1 MVLVDRMHEKLP
13 KGKSWTAAA
22 AECCTEGEKG
32 LRQESRA
39 DGKKEK
45 AWTATTAARKRAAR
59 KEAKEAQ
66 CFFFDT
72 FWKAGLLFSNASWIT
87 GLFILEKT
95 FDNCKLWK
103 IKGRARTACPGT
115 WVATGRLQTRA
126 RQPERCAEAETS
138 WKTSL
143 PKTLFTHLNFLKV
156 RLCVRSRPKLCGLQN
171 HHCQKEGLPIQKEIY
186 VFCLDLF
193 FDACRR
199 PSCLLDLYSKL
210 PVPKLPL
217 HLHPS

>member
-22 AECCTEGEKG
+22 AEGCTEGEKG

-45 AWTATTAARKRAAR
+45 GLGGNYCRQKVGC
-59 KEAKEAQ
+59 AKGGQ
-66 CFFFDT
+66 RGTMFFFDT
-72 FWKAGLLFSNASWIT
+72 FWKAGLLFSNASWIS

-95 FDNCKLWK
+95 FYNCKLWK

-138 WKTSL
+138 WKMSL

-199 PSCLLDLYSKL
+199 PSKRTCAF
-210 PVPKLPL
+210 
-217 HLHPS
+217 